1 VKIIE
6 NWVIFNTKYSIKM
19 YILCEIAL
27 QYMFKHKPQYN
38 ITRTQNLHK
47 EINKMKYITNEQ
59 EYIFETFSES
69 FKFWPCELVPNF

>member
-1 VKIIE
+1 
-6 NWVIFNTKYSIKM
+6 M

-27 QYMFKHKPQYN
+27 QYMFKHKPKYS

-59 EYIFETFSES
+59 QYIF
-69 FKFWPCELVPNF
+69 